1 MADNEI
7 RNPAKAYFKWKM
19 PVITKSED
27 DWNFWNTEDKYN
39 RTMFIGYN
47 DTTTPHVASLF
58 IIVDGKPMQAVGD
71 DVIARIAGLETN
83 TAQAL
88 ADIQALIDRV
98 NVQQGEISN
107 LQQECQ
113 RILEDA
119 ESSVRAAQIWAE
131 GTDAQVAEK
140 GGEHSAKGWA
150 QKANDIV
157 ASGLP
162 SDATFD
168 HITVTSSSKF
178 GQDPDRANQPGLEI
192 EGTGEIQAYRTV
204 NMMNGATVSYDET
217 VEMPWS
223 DSSNK
228 VPNTAWVQQAVMHG
242 VIDPNTELTV
252 KKISTSTGGA
262 FLNASHTAS
271 NGDKHQAYLSVHN
284 ATSDTDSNY
293 IQATVY
299 SSADGV
305 TSSLNIS
312 TLFTRLQTPEFFF
325 DGGNKSAGTEVIR
338 LGQASSQAYQTT
350 RYLYCEYPGRF
361 VNGLQVGFIND
372 VDEDGVPF
380 KVLRSDNT
388 TIGKWMAAF
397 GVTPT
402 VPDITDAADS
412 SDKVPN
418 TKWVQAAIAAGGGG
432 TGGAVTSV
440 NGKTGEVVL
449 AAADVGAAPADALA
463 GYVTTDAMNT
473 ELAGKQDKLTAE
485 SDLAVNN
492 LTAANITSPGTIKA
506 ANADSSK
513 YAQIAGTGLTYSSTG
528 ADNYMHDITD
538 YGLRL
543 RNLTSGGS
551 HKATLIAGLSGSN
564 ACLQSKDGFV
574 FQRSPM
580 AALDT
585 RPTATYL
592 TMAGDTINLVKNTI
606 CSASMPA
613 YTDSSTTVPTT
624 GWVQGAID
632 AKTANLQPKLTAGD
646 GITISETNVISATG
660 GTGGGAVSSVN
671 GKTGEVVLNATDVGA
686 ITGAEADTKITTAL
700 EPYAKTAE
708 VTAAI
713 STAVAPLATTEA
725 LTTGL
730 AGKQDK
736 LTAESDL
743 SVNNLTANSITSTNG
758 LTSETGTVIAK
769 KIQTV
774 ADTTYNADGSFTR
787 VFLND
792 IVTKSGTYGYV
803 TLKGDEIRVN
813 DKNSGKALTY
823 LSSTGIYDTT
833 AKPAADTSN
842 TRVGTTAWVQ
852 SAINAKTANLQ
863 PKLTAGT
870 GIAISSENVI
880 SATVSSAV
888 DSVNGKTGAVVLTGE
903 DIKTTS
909 HAESATIATT
919 FDSFAQ
925 MIGTKQDAITAGTDL
940 NVRSLKAHYTAT
952 TPEGENQQYTMDV
965 TGNGLELTD
974 ATNNISLARLTPT
987 ELNVPSLVA
996 NGAPGVGTLLTC
1008 YGLAKIDSLS
1018 SVGDQWA
1025 TGAFNWDINTTTDYN
1040 KFEVYN
1046 LYFTDDA
1053 ETGQKVPNRSVLF
1066 SIGGSPDNHS
1076 TWIDFTANYLSFKG
1090 DANFGETGMNH
1101 NMNFNGPSV
1110 FNNEARFTHDVT
1122 LGHGETTV
1130 EGEGGTPTTTPAS
1143 LVFVNGDLVATGNA
1157 TFNKGLSASGTVHI
1171 NNATFWREVGEG
1183 VIPAASYNYS
1193 TGAFDISYLTSN
1205 DSGTSANRV
1214 TIVSDSRE
1222 ANYGATFNLP
1232 VTVSDAS
1239 FKRTSTLAADDNST
1253 EVPTTAWVKSAIAAS
1268 GSSVPDD
1275 ITCKTLKV
1283 TNWDGELDSIEFAGN
1298 LKYSGDYGNGSL
1310 GKITAREFYAN
1321 SSGYY
1326 STLVRTSGI
1335 TLTSGS
1341 SGTTWLNADSSTKKL
1356 TITGDTTVTGTSTV
1370 HILNVGDGT
1379 DGQKF
1384 NCNADASF
1392 GYNVNIG
1399 WTSGRLKC
1407 MRDEYN
1413 WLFDFNRNASP
1424 GSMLKFNDT
1433 VTILSAMP
1441 ASTDSSTKVPTTAW
1455 VQGAITAKAATKPTL
1470 TYAEKSGEP
1479 TVTKI
1484 EQCNGGSLCTV
1495 MWTGNVSTA
1504 TGHVYIDLP
1513 TEFTSAKIVSTQFTA
1528 HDTGTA
1534 APWTADASISG
1545 GKIMLS
1551 VKSTAASSS
1560 ASATIVLYKA

>member
-98 NVQQGEISN
+98 NAQQLEISN
-107 LQQECQ
+107 LQRECQ

-119 ESSVRAAQIWAE
+119 ESAVRAAQVWAE
-131 GTDAQVAEK
+131 GTDAQVADR

-168 HITVTSSSKF
+168 HLTVTGSSKF
-178 GQDPDRANQPGLEI
+178 GQDPDRQNQPGLEI

-242 VIDPNTELTV
+242 TIDPNTELTIKALTLTNGILKQDHTKTQDDGTYKNPKVHFESDAEKFWV
-252 KKISTSTGGA
+252 KCEAMPDHPRSIELLMMPMYSDARQENFTVTAKESTTTGKINLSATSFSISVGDGTCGIGGSTAHGKKDITITAKPGNLFIPSVAVSENSRKLAYAATTKYVHDAIKADSAEITADFQPKLTAGEGIEISADNVISATGGG
-262 FLNASHTAS
+262 S
-271 NGDKHQAYLSVHN
+271 
-284 ATSDTDSNY
+284 
-293 IQATVY
+293 
-299 SSADGV
+299 
-305 TSSLNIS
+305 
-312 TLFTRLQTPEFFF
+312 
-325 DGGNKSAGTEVIR
+325 
-338 LGQASSQAYQTT
+338 
-350 RYLYCEYPGRF
+350 
-361 VNGLQVGFIND
+361 
-372 VDEDGVPF
+372 
-380 KVLRSDNT
+380 
-388 TIGKWMAAF
+388 
-397 GVTPT
+397 
-402 VPDITDAADS
+402 
-412 SDKVPN
+412 
-418 TKWVQAAIAAGGGG
+418 
-432 TGGAVTSV
+432 GAVTSV

-449 AAADVGAAPADALA
+449 AATDVGAAPADALA
-463 GYVTTDAMNT
+463 NYVTTDAMNT

-492 LTAANITSPGTIKA
+492 LTAASVSSSGTIKS

-513 YAQIAGTGLTYSSTG
+513 YAQIASAGLTYSSTG

-543 RNLTSGGS
+543 RNLTSGGD

-574 FQRSPM
+574 FQQSPM
-580 AALDT
+580 AALDP
-585 RPTATYL
+585 RPTSTYL
-592 TMAGDTINLVKNTI
+592 VMAGDNINLIKNTI

-613 YTDSSTTVPTT
+613 ATDSSTTVPTT
-624 GWVQGAID
+624 EWVQGAIT

-646 GITISETNVISATG
+646 GITISETNVISATS
-660 GTGGGAVSSVN
+660 TGGAVN
-671 GKTGEVVLNATDVGA
+671 
-686 ITGAEADTKITTAL
+686 
-700 EPYAKTAE
+700 
-708 VTAAI
+708 
-713 STAVAPLATTEA
+713 
-725 LTTGL
+725 
-730 AGKQDK
+730 
-736 LTAESDL
+736 
-743 SVNNLTANSITSTNG
+743 
-758 LTSETGTVIAK
+758 
-769 KIQTV
+769 
-774 ADTTYNADGSFTR
+774 
-787 VFLND
+787 
-792 IVTKSGTYGYV
+792 
-803 TLKGDEIRVN
+803 
-813 DKNSGKALTY
+813 
-823 LSSTGIYDTT
+823 
-833 AKPAADTSN
+833 
-842 TRVGTTAWVQ
+842 
-852 SAINAKTANLQ
+852 
-863 PKLTAGT
+863 
-870 GIAISSENVI
+870 
-880 SATVSSAV
+880 
-888 DSVNGKTGAVVLTGE
+888 SVNGKTGAVVLTGE
-903 DIKTTS
+903 DVNVDTTEG
-909 HAESATIATT
+909 AATVKAAIA
-919 FDSFAQ
+919 A
-925 MIGTKQDAITAGTDL
+925 KQDAITAGTDMD
-940 NVRSLKAHYTAT
+940 VRSVKAHSTVVQGET
-952 TPEGENQQYTMDV
+952 TTQYTMYV
-965 TGNGLELTD
+965 TGNGFELTD
-974 ATNNISLARLTPT
+974 ATNNISWVRLTPT

-996 NGAPGVGTLLTC
+996 NGAPGVDTLLTC
-1008 YGLAKIDSLS
+1008 YGQAKIGNLS
-1018 SVGDQWA
+1018 SIGEQWD

-1066 SIGGSPDNHS
+1066 SIGGSPTDHS
-1076 TWIDFTANYLSFKG
+1076 TWVDFTANYLSFKG
-1090 DANFGETGMNH
+1090 DTNFGETGMNH
-1101 NMNFNGPSV
+1101 NMNFNGTS
-1110 FNNEARFTHDVT
+1110 RFMRGAGFYNTVV

-1130 EGEGGTPTTTPAS
+1130 EGEGGTPTTIPAS
-1143 LVFVNGDLVATGNA
+1143 SVYVDGDLETSGSVLFGKGFTANDSISIMGN
-1157 TFNKGLSASGTVHI
+1157 T
-1171 NNATFWREVGEG
+1171 TFWKVDAEG
-1183 VIPAASYNYS
+1183 GSIPFAGYDKS
-1193 TGAFDISYLTSN
+1193 TGAFNIDYLTST
-1205 DSGTSANRV
+1205 DGGTSANRV
-1214 TIVSDSRE
+1214 TIMADSRE

-1253 EVPTTAWVKSAIAAS
+1253 EVPTTAWVKAAIAAE
-1268 GSSVPDD
+1268 GGVPDD

-1298 LKYSGDYGNGSL
+1298 LKYSGDSGNGSL
-1310 GKITAREFYAN
+1310 GKITANELFTN

-1326 STLVRTSGI
+1326 GTRIRASGI
-1335 TLTSGS
+1335 TLTHGSGS
-1341 SGTTWLNADSSTKKL
+1341 TTWFNADSSTQKL
-1356 TITGDTTVTGTSTV
+1356 TITGDTTVSGTSTV
-1370 HILNVGDGT
+1370 HILNAGDGT

-1441 ASTDSSTKVPTTAW
+1441 AATDSSNKVPTTAW
-1455 VQGAITAKAATKPTL
+1455 VQGAITAKAAAKPTIHVQDSSNGDEYHELWVSKSEDCSKGRLL
-1470 TYAEKSGEP
+1470 TAHYM
-1479 TVTKI
+1479 TN
-1484 EQCNGGSLCTV
+1484 CNIASAYLVPEEFADGIILSAVCTSNDANTT
-1495 MWTGNVSTA
+1495 TGVTA
-1504 TGHVYIDLP
+1504 TLTGRDLN
-1513 TEFTSAKIVSTQFTA
+1513 I
-1528 HDTGTA
+1528 
-1534 APWTADASISG
+1534 
-1545 GKIMLS
+1545 
-1551 VKSTAASSS
+1551 
-1560 ASATIVLYKA
+1560 TIHGSEQKFSCVVTIFKGNLWS

>member
-19 PVITKSED
+19 PVIAKSED

-98 NVQQGEISN
+98 NAQQLEISN

-119 ESSVRAAQIWAE
+119 ESAVRAAQIWAE

-162 SDATFD
+162 SDVTFD
-168 HITVTSSSKF
+168 HLTVTGSSKF

-271 NGDKHQAYLSVHN
+271 NGNKQQAYLNVHK
-284 ATSDTDSNY
+284 ATSDTDSSY

-299 SSADGV
+299 SSADSV

-312 TLFTRLQTPEFFF
+312 TLFTRLQTPTLFF
-325 DGGNKSAGTEVIR
+325 DGGNKSAGTEAIR

-350 RYLYCEYPGRF
+350 RYLYCEYTGRF

-372 VDEDGVPF
+372 TDADGIPF
-380 KVLRSDNT
+380 KVVRSDT
-388 TIGKWMAAF
+388 STVGKWTAAF

-432 TGGAVTSV
+432 GGSGAVTSV

-449 AAADVGAAPADALA
+449 AAADVGAATTADITTALEPYAKTADATTTLA
-463 GYVTTDAMNT
+463 DYAKSADVTTEITTATAGLQPKLTAGANIPISQDNVIAATGGAGGAVTSVNGKTGEVVLSASDVGAASSSDLANYVTTDAMNT
-473 ELAGKQDKLTAE
+473 ELTH
-485 SDLAVNN
+485 
-492 LTAANITSPGTIKA
+492 
-506 ANADSSK
+506 
-513 YAQIAGTGLTYSSTG
+513 Y
-528 ADNYMHDITD
+528 
-538 YGLRL
+538 
-543 RNLTSGGS
+543 
-551 HKATLIAGLSGSN
+551 
-564 ACLQSKDGFV
+564 
-574 FQRSPM
+574 
-580 AALDT
+580 
-585 RPTATYL
+585 
-592 TMAGDTINLVKNTI
+592 
-606 CSASMPA
+606 
-613 YTDSSTTVPTT
+613 STTA
-624 GWVQGAID
+624 AID
-632 AKTANLQPKLTAGD
+632 AKLADYQRKLIAGD
-646 GITISETNVISATG
+646 GIAISESNVISVTG

-700 EPYAKTAE
+700 EPYAKSAD
-708 VTAAI
+708 VTADITA
-713 STAVAPLATTEA
+713 AVAPLATTEA

-730 AGKQDK
+730 AGKQDVLK
-736 LTAESDL
+736 AGYGITITNDNTIAASSDVTSVNGMKGDVKLYSDNIKVDEDPEAVTVKAALAGKQGTLTAESDL
-743 SVNNLTANSITSTNG
+743 SVNNLTVNNLTSAKG
-758 LTSETGTVIAK
+758 LTSETGTVSAK

-787 VFLND
+787 VCLRD

-803 TLKGDEIRVN
+803 TLSGDEIRIN
-813 DKNSGKALTY
+813 GKNSGKALTY

-833 AKPAADTSN
+833 AKPAADASN

-852 SAINAKTANLQ
+852 SAITAKTANLQ
-863 PKLTAGT
+863 PKLTAGE
-870 GIAISSENVI
+870 GITISAENVI
-880 SATVSSAV
+880 SATGGGAV
-888 DSVNGKTGAVVLTGE
+888 TSVNGNTGAVVLTG
-903 DIKTTS
+903 DNVMTASDSTTS
-909 HAESATIATT
+909 INTALA
-919 FDSFAQ
+919 
-925 MIGTKQDAITAGTDL
+925 GKQDSLTASSDLTVGSLTAGSADSGLYAGTYSI
-940 NVRSLKAHYTAT
+940 RYTY
-952 TPEGENQQYTMDV
+952 N
-965 TGNGLELTD
+965 GNDKLFVD
-974 ATNNISLARLTPT
+974 ATGPYVSNLTGGD
-987 ELNVPSLVA
+987 L
-996 NGAPGVGTLLTC
+996 GT
-1008 YGLAKIDSLS
+1008 S
-1018 SVGDQWA
+1018 
-1025 TGAFNWDINTTTDYN
+1025 TGAFNWYINTTTDYN
-1040 KFEVYN
+1040 KFNVFNRYYVTDEATHEVTTYDS
-1046 LYFTDDA
+1046 T
-1053 ETGQKVPNRSVLF
+1053 VF
-1066 SIGGSPDNHS
+1066 SIGGSPTDHS

-1090 DANFGETGMNH
+1090 DTNFGETGMNH
-1101 NMNFNGPSV
+1101 KMNFNGTS
-1110 FNNEARFTHDVT
+1110 RFHGGAGFYNTVV
-1122 LGHGETTV
+1122 LGHGETTE

-1143 LVFVNGDLVATGNA
+1143 QVYVDGNLEA
-1157 TFNKGLSASGTVHI
+1157 YGSVLFSKGFTANDSVSIMGNT
-1171 NNATFWREVGEG
+1171 TFWKVDAEG
-1183 VIPAASYNYS
+1183 GIIPFASYDKS
-1193 TGAFDISYLTSN
+1193 TGVFNIDYLTST
-1205 DSGTSANRV
+1205 DGGTSANRV
-1214 TIVSDSRE
+1214 TIMADSRE
-1222 ANYGATFNLP
+1222 TNYGATFNLP

-1253 EVPTTAWVKSAIAAS
+1253 EVPTTAWVKSAIAA
-1268 GSSVPDD
+1268 GGGGSVPDD

-1283 TNWDGELDSIEFAGN
+1283 TNWDSGLDSIEFAGN

-1310 GKITAREFYAN
+1310 GIITAREFFAS

-1326 STLVRTSGI
+1326 STRVSTSGI
-1335 TLTSGS
+1335 ILSYGSG
-1341 SGTTWLNADSSTKKL
+1341 GNQWFNADSSTRTL
-1356 TITGDTTVTGTSTV
+1356 TI
-1370 HILNVGDGT
+1370 DGT
-1379 DGQKF
+1379 FK
-1384 NCNADASF
+1384 
-1392 GYNVNIG
+1392 
-1399 WTSGRLKC
+1399 
-1407 MRDEYN
+1407 
-1413 WLFDFNRNASP
+1413 
-1424 GSMLKFNDT
+1424 
-1433 VTILSAMP
+1433 
-1441 ASTDSSTKVPTTAW
+1441 SSTPDAGSNNTDVATTAW
-1455 VQGAITAKAATKPTL
+1455 VNTAITNKAASTNADNFSVAGKTVLSGMGMPSGKYLDVTVGANGSLYTAPANGYFFSTGVFNQDNGAIRLLNNSKHSFGTSATAGKAWSYAVFVPCQKGDQVALFFQSIGEVKL
-1470 TYAEKSGEP
+1470 TFLYAEGDQKGE
-1479 TVTKI
+1479 
-1484 EQCNGGSLCTV
+1484 N
-1495 MWTGNVSTA
+1495 
-1504 TGHVYIDLP
+1504 
-1513 TEFTSAKIVSTQFTA
+1513 
-1528 HDTGTA
+1528 
-1534 APWTADASISG
+1534 
-1545 GKIMLS
+1545 
-1551 VKSTAASSS
+1551 
-1560 ASATIVLYKA
+1560 

>member
-1 MADNEI
+1 MADNKI

-27 DWNFWNTEDKYN
+27 DWNFWNTEDRYN

-88 ADIQALIDRV
+88 ADIQALINRV
-98 NVQQGEISN
+98 NTQQGEISN

-119 ESSVRAAQIWAE
+119 ESAVRAAQIWAE

-162 SDATFD
+162 SDVTFD
-168 HITVTSSSKF
+168 HLTVTSISKF

-228 VPNTAWVQQAVMHG
+228 VPNTAWVQQAVQHG

-262 FLNASHTAS
+262 FLNASHTTS
-271 NGDKHQAYLSVHN
+271 NGSKYQAYLNVHN
-284 ATSDTDSNY
+284 ATSDADSNY
-293 IQATVY
+293 IEAVSY
-299 SSADGV
+299 SSADG
-305 TSSLNIS
+305 TSSTVKVNTNLIS
-312 TLFTRLQTPEFFF
+312 VNGNSVAINGAKSRWSNSKATVEIGSLDTSSSDTRLACLGYTGCFQNGFFVGRELEPSD
-325 DGGNKSAGTEVIR
+325 DGR
-338 LGQASSQAYQTT
+338 
-350 RYLYCEYPGRF
+350 
-361 VNGLQVGFIND
+361 
-372 VDEDGVPF
+372 PF
-380 KVLRSDNT
+380 KIMRTGTGLGS
-388 TIGKWMAAF
+388 WEAAF

-432 TGGAVTSV
+432 SGAVTSVNGKTGEVVLAATDVGAATTVDITTALEPYAKTADVNTTLTDYAKSADVTAEITTATAGLQPKLTAGANITISEDNVISATGGGTGGAVTSV

-449 AAADVGAAPADALA
+449 SASDVGAASSSDLA
-463 GYVTTDAMNT
+463 SYVTTDAMNT
-473 ELAGKQDKLTAE
+473 ELTNYAT
-485 SDLAVNN
+485 
-492 LTAANITSPGTIKA
+492 TAAVDTKL
-506 ANADSSK
+506 ADYQRK
-513 YAQIAGTGLTYSSTG
+513 
-528 ADNYMHDITD
+528 
-538 YGLRL
+538 
-543 RNLTSGGS
+543 
-551 HKATLIAGLSGSN
+551 LI
-564 ACLQSKDGFV
+564 
-574 FQRSPM
+574 
-580 AALDT
+580 
-585 RPTATYL
+585 
-592 TMAGDTINLVKNTI
+592 
-606 CSASMPA
+606 
-613 YTDSSTTVPTT
+613 
-624 GWVQGAID
+624 
-632 AKTANLQPKLTAGD
+632 AGD

-700 EPYAKTAE
+700 EPYAKTAD
-708 VTAAI
+708 VTADITA
-713 STAVAPLATTEA
+713 AVAPLATTES

-743 SVNNLTANSITSTNG
+743 SVNSITSAKG
-758 LTSETGTVIAK
+758 LTSETGTVSAK

-787 VFLND
+787 VCLKD

-803 TLKGDEIRVN
+803 TLNGDEIRIN
-813 DKNSGKALTY
+813 GKNSGKALTY

-833 AKPAADTSN
+833 AKPAADASN

-852 SAINAKTANLQ
+852 SAITAKTANLQ

-870 GIAISSENVI
+870 GIAISADNVI
-880 SATVSSAV
+880 SATVSSPV

-903 DIKTTS
+903 DVNVDTTS
-909 HAESATIATT
+909 GAATVKAAIA
-919 FDSFAQ
+919 A
-925 MIGTKQDAITAGTDL
+925 KQDAITAGTDL
-940 NVRSLKAHYTAT
+940 DVHSLKAHYTAT
-952 TPEGENQQYTMDV
+952 TPEGENQQYTMSV
-965 TGNGLELTD
+965 TGNGFELID
-974 ATNNISLARLTPT
+974 SINNISLAQLTPLY
-987 ELNVPSLVA
+987 LNIPSLDIV
-996 NGAPGVGTLLTC
+996 GAPGVTTLLTC
-1008 YGLAKIDSLS
+1008 YGPAKIANIS
-1018 SVGDQWA
+1018 SIGDQWT

-1046 LYFTDDA
+1046 LYFANDA
-1053 ETGQKVPNRSVLF
+1053 ETGQKVANRSVLF

-1101 NMNFNGPSV
+1101 LMNFNGPST
-1110 FNNEARFTHDVT
+1110 FNNKATFTKNVT

-1143 LVFVNGDLVATGNA
+1143 LVSVEGDLVANGNA

-1171 NNATFWREVGEG
+1171 NNATFWREVGSG
-1183 VIPAASYNYS
+1183 VIPSASYSYS
-1193 TGAFDISYLTSN
+1193 TGVFNIDYLTAT
-1205 DSGTSANRV
+1205 DGGVGANRV

-1222 ANYGATFNLP
+1222 ASYGAVFNLP
-1232 VTVSDAS
+1232 VTVIDAS
-1239 FKRTSTLAADDNST
+1239 FKRTSTLAADDNSE
-1253 EVPTTAWVKSAIAAS
+1253 EVPTTAWVKAAIAAS
-1268 GSSVPDD
+1268 GSSVPDN

-1341 SGTTWLNADSSTKKL
+1341 GGDQWFNADSSSKKL

-1384 NCNADASF
+1384 NCNCDASLD
-1392 GYNVNIG
+1392 YSVNIG
-1399 WTSGRLKC
+1399 WTAGRLKC

-1433 VTILSAMP
+1433 VTILSSMP
-1441 ASTDSSTKVPTTAW
+1441 SSTDSSTKVPTTAW
-1455 VQGAITAKAATKPTL
+1455 VQGAINAKAAAKPTL
-1470 TYAEKSGEP
+1470 TYAENAGEP

-1484 EQCNGGSLCTV
+1484 EQCDGGSLCTI
-1495 MWTGNVSTA
+1495 MWVGQVSTA

-1513 TEFTSAKIVSTQFTA
+1513 SDFASAKIVSTQFTA
-1528 HDTGTA
+1528 HDTSTA

-1551 VKSTAASSS
+1551 VKSTAASSR